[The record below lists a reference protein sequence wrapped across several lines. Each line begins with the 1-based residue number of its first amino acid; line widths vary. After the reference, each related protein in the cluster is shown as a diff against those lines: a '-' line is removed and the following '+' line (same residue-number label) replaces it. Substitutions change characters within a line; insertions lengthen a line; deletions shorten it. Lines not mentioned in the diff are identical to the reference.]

1 MYGMKKFEA
10 INVMQEEEN
19 SFIINIKKCEEDK
32 MILEKRFIEC
42 TNQLLETDK
51 YNYTFTYLDDLN
63 FKSIF
68 VVKK

>member
-1 MYGMKKFEA
+1 MKKFEA